1 MDFGLP
7 GLSKIPAQKWKMLV
21 LEIGAGKTFTN
32 WFPNFLKAPPNA
44 LSSPMM
50 ALVNHL
56 ASGSIC
62 GLWITRNNQNPSP
75 QWKMF
80 ILCNGAGKPLTN
92 WFPGFLEAT
101 LSVLQGLMTALMNH

>member
-1 MDFGLP
+1 MGSGLP
-7 GLSKIPAQKWKMLV
+7 RLIEIPAQKWEMLV
-21 LEIGAGKTFTN
+21 LDTGAGKTFTN
-32 WFPNFLKAPPNA
+32 WFPNFLEAPPSA
-44 LSSPMM
+44 LQGPMM

-62 GLWITRNNQNPSP
+62 GLWVTRNNQNPSP

-80 ILCNGAGKPLTN
+80 ILCNGDGKPLTN